1 MNYKNN
7 RLVLIEWVDSYS
19 FYEQW
24 DFIKE
29 IAEPEIVKCI
39 SVGFV
44 IKETDDSIMILPH
57 ISGENEAGRGGICIP
72 KISII
77 KTIKLN
83 YE

>member
-1 MNYKNN
+1 VGEK
-7 RLVLIEWVDSYS
+7 LELIEWVDSYS

-29 IAEPEIVKCI
+29 IAEPEIIKCK
-39 SVGFV
+39 SVGFI
-44 IKETDDSIMILPH
+44 IKETNDSIMILPH

-72 KISII
+72 KISIV
-77 KTIKLN
+77 KRTQLN